1 MIKTAIAKT
10 IVSKAI
16 NS

>member
-10 IVSKAI
+10 IASKAI